1 MLWFYREYKI
11 KDKTIELRFLFNSK
25 KAFNAF
31 ANHAR
36 FERDYYKFII
46 ESEIP
51 VVLEDMLMLSDIR
64 YYLKRKYPFSQIA
77 IYNPESD
84 EFEVVSWENPLK
96 LSGVEVMRICSG
108 EQ

>member
-25 KAFNAF
+25 KAFNVF
-31 ANHAR
+31 ANHVR
-36 FERDYYKFII
+36 FGGDYYKAKI

-51 VVLEDMLMLSDIR
+51 VAFDDMSMLSDIR
-64 YYLKRKYPFSQIA
+64 YYLKKRYPFSQIA
-77 IYNPESD
+77 IYNSKSG
-84 EFEVVSWENPLK
+84 EFEVISWENPIK
-96 LSGVEVMRICSG
+96 LSGAEVTRICSG

>member
-31 ANHAR
+31 AKHVR
-36 FERDYYKFII
+36 FGMDYYKVKI

-51 VVLEDMLMLSDIR
+51 IVLEDMEMLSDIR
-64 YYLKRKYPFSQIA
+64 YYLKKKYPFNQIA
-77 IYNPESD
+77 IYNPKSG
-84 EFEVVSWENPLK
+84 EFVVISWEKPIK
-96 LSGVEVMRICSG
+96 LSGVEVTRIYSG
-108 EQ
+108 ER